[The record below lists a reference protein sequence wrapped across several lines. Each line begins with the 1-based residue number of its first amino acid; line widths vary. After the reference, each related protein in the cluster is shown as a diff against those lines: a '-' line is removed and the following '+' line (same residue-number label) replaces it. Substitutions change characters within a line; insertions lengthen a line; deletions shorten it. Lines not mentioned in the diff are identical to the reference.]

1 MANRKD
7 NDTHPLGPIILNSDN
22 FLIQITVIIDY
33 NPCDE
38 NPCLHNGKC
47 SQKTEILKQT
57 EITESGNTIFN
68 SPILLQNVTCECQ
81 PEYSGD
87 RCQNQ
92 KNPCIPNPCQ
102 EGGGQCFQ
110 QGDTFRYF

>member
-1 MANRKD
+1 MD
-7 NDTHPLGPIILNSDN
+7 SDN
-22 FLIQITVIIDY
+22 FLIQIAVIIDY

>member
-1 MANRKD
+1 M
-7 NDTHPLGPIILNSDN
+7 
-22 FLIQITVIIDY
+22 
-33 NPCDE
+33 
-38 NPCLHNGKC
+38 
-47 SQKTEILKQT
+47 
-57 EITESGNTIFN
+57 
-68 SPILLQNVTCECQ
+68 QNVTCECQ

-110 QGDTFRYF
+110 QGDTFRYSFKNRFVQKKLWQNI